1 MLLPSVQEAPAQNI
15 YTMDVPITVPWT
27 DTGIN
32 IAAGSQFVITASG
45 LVAYGGATDQTT
57 DANGGIPSQEFFQN
71 AVLPNTIIVSLIG
84 KIGGTIDVGTGTPV
98 LEGTPGDGP
107 GFVGISY
114 SEATPA
120 GGELFLGF
128 NDQVGGFW
136 DNSGS
141 FSVTIDV
148 VPVPEPSPVALV
160 GFGVLALLVRSN
172 KQQGRFAPGLPTP

>member
-1 MLLPSVQEAPAQNI
+1 M
-15 YTMDVPITVPWT
+15 PWT

-32 IAAGSQFVITASG
+32 IAAGSQLDITASG
-45 LVAYGGATDQTT
+45 IVAYGGSTDQTT

-98 LEGTPGDGP
+98 PEGTPGDGP

-114 SEATPA
+114 SEVTPT

-128 NDQVGGFW
+128 NDQVGAFW

-148 VPVPEPSPVALV
+148 VPVPEPSTVALSVLESWLSWSDPTSNRV
-160 GFGVLALLVRSN
+160 GSHLDCQRLEKVLGLRLN
-172 KQQGRFAPGLPTP
+172 QRFH